1 MDNQLL
7 HTPDGVRDIY
17 NGECRA
23 KMQMQDKLHAIFHQ
37 YGYQDIQ
44 TPTFEFF
51 YVFSRQIGTTP
62 SRDLF
67 KFFDKEGNTL
77 VLRPDFTPSIA
88 RSAAKYYSEEDMP
101 VKLCYMGSTFI
112 NSSDLQ
118 GRLKETTQC
127 GAELIGDAHIAADAE
142 ILAMAVASLQAAGL
156 QEFQISVGHARFF
169 EQLLEAA
176 QLSEEQVGMLHDLI
190 NNKNFFG
197 VSEFVEPLT
206 MDEDL
211 KWLFGILG
219 NFNLSREEIGEALA
233 RSAAYPQIEEALN
246 DLLQLNH
253 YLDLYGITQ
262 YISFELGLISN
273 LHYYSGII
281 FRGYTLGTGEPIVKG
296 GRYDRLLGYFGKP
309 APAIGFVIMVDSLMS
324 ALSRQNLQTK
334 ISPEGILLVASEA
347 AAQKAIRRAAKLRA
361 DGEQV
366 LMLIAKE
373 PLHSE
378 DYVKYAQKKCL
389 AKVEIINGEE

>member
-1 MDNQLL
+1 MENQLL

-23 KMQMQDKLHAIFHQ
+23 KMQLQNRLHQIFTQ

-51 YVFSRQIGTTP
+51 NVFSRQIGTTP

-101 VKLCYMGSTFI
+101 VKLCYMGSSFI

-127 GAELIGDAHIAADAE
+127 GAELIGDSHISADAE
-142 ILAMAVASLQAAGL
+142 ILAMAVASFQAAGL
-156 QEFQISVGHARFF
+156 HEFQISVGHARFF

-176 QLSEEQVGMLHDLI
+176 KLSEEQINILHDLI

-197 VSEFVEPLT
+197 VSEFVEHLEI
-206 MDEDL
+206 DENL
-211 KWLFGILG
+211 KWLFDILG
-219 NFNLSREEIGEALA
+219 NFNLSREDMMEALEHA
-233 RSAAYPQIEEALN
+233 AAYPQISEALN
-246 DLLQLNH
+246 DLLQLHH

-309 APAIGFVIMVDSLMS
+309 APAIGFVIMVDSLMA
-324 ALSRQNLQTK
+324 ALSRQNLQPK
-334 ISPEGILLVASEA
+334 IAPEGILLVASEE

-361 DGEQV
+361 EGEQV
-366 LMLIAKE
+366 LMLITEE

-389 AKVEIINGEE
+389 AKVEMINGEE